1 MSSSLVL
8 PAVAKAPFRPRRI
21 DHIVL
26 RAKDT
31 QRMLNFYVGVLGAKP
46 HTLANGDS
54 SVGRLGG
61 ALTHLRIGT
70 SLIDLQSYDVP
81 MGRKIHAGGFGLAED
96 EPIPAFDTHNGTLD
110 HFAIN
115 MDPFEPK
122 AVVEYLNDQGHP
134 PFAEGIRYG
143 ADGDGYSIYLK
154 DPENNVVELK
164 CGSPL
169 KDPENN
175 EVELKCGSPLE

>member
-1 MSSSLVL
+1 MSTSLVL
-8 PAVAKAPFRPRRI
+8 PSLAKAPFRPRQI

-31 QRMLNFYVGVLGAKP
+31 QKMLNFYVGVLGAEP
-46 HTLANGDS
+46 HELANGDS

-70 SLIDLQSYDVP
+70 SLIDLQSYSAP
-81 MGRKIHAGGFGLAED
+81 MGRKIHAGGFGLAEGD
-96 EPIPAFDTHNGTLD
+96 AIPTFDTHNGTLD

-115 MDPFEPK
+115 MDPYKPK
-122 AVVEYLNDQGHP
+122 EVVTYLTEQGHA

-164 CGSPL
+164 CGAPL
-169 KDPENN
+169 
-175 EVELKCGSPLE
+175 G